1 MQTVMAAI
9 GVLLAVLTFLDR
21 MPPALLLVLILL
33 LGSGTVLTTPA
44 YQSLVPNL
52 VPRTQL
58 PTAAALN
65 SISIN
70 VARAVGPAIARVLIA
85 HGCRWP
91 PPVRRAGIP
100 CSERTRMRTRR

>member
-1 MQTVMAAI
+1 MAAI

-44 YQSLVPNL
+44 YQSLVPDL

-58 PTAAALN
+58 PTEAALN

-70 VARAVGPAIARVLIA
+70 VGSGSWPGDSRVLIA

-91 PPVRRAGIP
+91 APVRRAGIP
-100 CSERTRMRTRR
+100 AASETRIRTRR